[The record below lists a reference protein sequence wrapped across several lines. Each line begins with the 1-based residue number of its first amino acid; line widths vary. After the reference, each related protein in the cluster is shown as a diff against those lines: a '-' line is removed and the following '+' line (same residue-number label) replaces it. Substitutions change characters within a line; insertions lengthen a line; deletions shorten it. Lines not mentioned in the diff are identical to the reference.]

1 MIFTLP
7 YLNFG
12 THQHN
17 AWEQAQNNI
26 YEQDKKSLL
35 PKKGSLLVPK
45 VPEGAGEKK
54 QGAKGMEPL
63 KIQDPVCIAAP
74 DGIGQSKIWKRDVLV
89 KSSLAVNFTVGIDI
103 I

>member
-1 MIFTLP
+1 MP
-7 YLNFG
+7 YLIFG

-35 PKKGSLLVPK
+35 PTKGSLLEPK
-45 VPEGAGEKK
+45 VPEGSGKKK
-54 QGAKGMEPL
+54 QSAKGIEPL
-63 KIQDPVCIAAP
+63 KIQDLVRIAAP